1 MGIKEKIK
9 TIRKEGKNMKKY
21 ERSKK
26 GFTLIELLVV
36 IAIIA
41 ILAAMLLPALARAR
55 EEARKSVDM
64 SNLHQ
69 LGLAMA
75 MYVNDYHG
83 YYPAFNS
90 AGDYWGPWETQ
101 QGYGAT
107 LNLWGVTSGY
117 AATWVLWLYP
127 YVKNW
132 KVFYDPDWQELES
145 TVGEGSGPPPIY
157 QTTEYAFLY
166 NGGYGMNEG
175 LNQGPPLLGLNDV
188 FTTNPTYSQNISQLT
203 DPGETLE
210 IGEMAVPVWTGGG
223 NGGIFWNVN
232 GMGGETVWQYRHLG
246 GADLLF
252 CDGHVKWYPQSILQN
267 SQKYY
272 YPSGE
277 YSVNATAVLDPNW
290 YGNRGLQYDWP
301 FTYTPA
307 VNY

>member
-1 MGIKEKIK
+1 MLNKAKSANYYGGNTKA
-9 TIRKEGKNMKKY
+9 
-21 ERSKK
+21 KK

-75 MYVNDYHG
+75 MYVNDYNG

-90 AGDYWGPWETQ
+90 AGNYWGPFESQ
-101 QGYGAT
+101 NGFGPSLNYVGQGIG
-107 LNLWGVTSGY
+107 S
-117 AATWVLWLYP
+117 TWVLWLYP

-132 KVFYDPDWQELES
+132 KVFYDPDWQYGINGGAGL
-145 TVGEGSGPPPIY
+145 TDNGYPQPIY
-157 QTTEYAFLY
+157 QTLEYAYDY

-175 LNQGPPLLGLNDV
+175 LNMYPPLLGLNDV
-188 FTTNPTYSQNISQLT
+188 YTTNPTYSQNISQLT
-203 DPGETLE
+203 DPGATLE
-210 IGEMAVPVWTGGG
+210 IGENSVPSWGPSGSCDWQGWQTSH
-223 NGGIFWNVN
+223 
-232 GMGGETVWQYRHLG
+232 WQYRHLG

-252 CDGHVKWYPQSILQN
+252 CDGHVAWYPESILDN
-267 SQKYY
+267 SQYY
-272 YPSGE
+272 LVDYTSTPPS
-277 YSVNATAVLDPNW
+277 NPNW
-290 YGNRGLQYDWP
+290 YGNRGDQYDWP